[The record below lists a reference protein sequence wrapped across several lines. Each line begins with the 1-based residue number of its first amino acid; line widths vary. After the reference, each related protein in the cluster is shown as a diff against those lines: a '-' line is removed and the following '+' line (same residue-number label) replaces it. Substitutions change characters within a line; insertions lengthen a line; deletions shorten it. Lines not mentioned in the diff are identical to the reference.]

1 MNATFLNDIFQI
13 HNFEFDLAELKEEIR
28 EITNFAYAKNDHL
41 LWSDTKNA
49 INWTQFS
56 LQADSPDKKGVEYSQ
71 DANGKAKGP
80 GMEEWEQSFK
90 HPLFDAPII
99 NSFMEH
105 FKLHRTRLM
114 IQEPRSVLT
123 YHKDWT
129 QRIHLPIDTHEDCMM
144 LLRDKAYH
152 LEEGKVYFTN
162 TIKRHTAFNCHNS
175 LRRLHLVGCLPLNT
189 RTWE

>member
-1 MNATFLNDIFQI
+1 
-13 HNFEFDLAELKEEIR
+13 
-28 EITNFAYAKNDHL
+28 
-41 LWSDTKNA
+41 
-49 INWTQFS
+49 
-56 LQADSPDKKGVEYSQ
+56 
-71 DANGKAKGP
+71 
-80 GMEEWEQSFK
+80 
-90 HPLFDAPII
+90 
-99 NSFMEH
+99 MEH

-152 LEEGKVYFTN
+152 LEEGKIYFTN
-162 TIKRHTAFNCHNS
+162 TTKRHTAFNCHNFI
-175 LRRLHLVGCLPLNT
+175 RRLHIVGCLPLHT

>member
-1 MNATFLNDIFQI
+1 MKTTFLNDIFQI
-13 HNFEFDLAELKEEIR
+13 HNFEFDLNKLKEEIQ
-28 EITNFAYAKNDHL
+28 EITRYR
-41 LWSDTKNA
+41 SDTKNA

-56 LQADSPDKKGVEYSQ
+56 LQSDSPDKKGIKHSQ
-71 DANGKAKGP
+71 ESVGKAMK
-80 GMEEWEQSFK
+80 EDWELSFK

-99 NSFMEH
+99 NSFIKH

-123 YHKDWT
+123 YHKDWS

-144 LLRDKAYH
+144 LLKDNAYH
-152 LEEGKVYFTN
+152 LEEGKIYFTN
-162 TIKRHTAFNCHNS
+162 TTKRHTAFNCHNS
-175 LRRLHLVGCLPLNT
+175 IRRLHIVGCLPLNT

>member
-1 MNATFLNDIFQI
+1 VKTTFLNNIFQI
-13 HNFEFDLAELKEEIR
+13 HNFEFDFDKLKEEIK
-28 EITNFAYAKNDHL
+28 EITRYR
-41 LWSDTKNA
+41 SDTKNT

-56 LQADSPDKKGVEYSQ
+56 LQTNSLDKKGIKYSQ
-71 DANGKAKGP
+71 ESVGKA
-80 GMEEWEQSFK
+80 MEEDWELSFK
-90 HPLFDAPII
+90 YPLFDVPII
-99 NSFMEH
+99 NSFIEH

-123 YHKDWT
+123 FHKDWS

-152 LEEGKVYFTN
+152 LEEGKIYFTN
-162 TIKRHTAFNCHNS
+162 TTKKHTAFNCHNS
-175 LRRLHLVGCLPLNT
+175 KRRLHIVGCLPLNT

>member
-1 MNATFLNDIFQI
+1 MNTTFLNDIFQI
-13 HNFEFDLAELKEEIR
+13 HNFEFDLTELKEEIQ
-28 EITNFAYAKNDHL
+28 EITKYRSDAKN
-41 LWSDTKNA
+41 T

-56 LQADSPDKKGVEYSQ
+56 LQTDSSDKKGIKHSQ
-71 DANGKAKGP
+71 ESVGKA
-80 GMEEWEQSFK
+80 MNEDWEQSFT

-99 NSFMEH
+99 NSFIEH

-144 LLRDKAYH
+144 LLREKAYH
-152 LEEGKVYFTN
+152 LEEGKIYFTN
-162 TIKRHTAFNCHNS
+162 TTRRHTAFNCHNTI
-175 LRRLHLVGCLPLNT
+175 RRLHIVGCLPLNT

>member
-1 MNATFLNDIFQI
+1 MNDIFQI
-13 HNFEFDLAELKEEIR
+13 HNFEFDLAELKSEIK
-28 EITNFAYAKNDHL
+28 EITQHYD
-41 LWSDTKNA
+41 
-49 INWTQFS
+49 WTQFG
-56 LQADSPDKKGVEYSQ
+56 LQTDHKNTTNIGVDKKGIKYSQ
-71 DANGKAKGP
+71 DSVGKAKS
-80 GMEEWEQSFK
+80 EEWEQSFIY
-90 HPLFDAPII
+90 PLFDAPII
-99 NSFMEH
+99 NSFIEH

-144 LLRDKAYH
+144 LLRERAYH

-162 TIKRHTAFNCHNS
+162 TIKRHTAFNCHNTI
-175 LRRLHLVGCLPLNT
+175 RRLHLVGCLPLNT

>member
-13 HNFEFDLAELKEEIR
+13 HNFEFDLAELKEEIQ
-28 EITNFAYAKNDHL
+28 EITKYRSDKKN
-41 LWSDTKNA
+41 T
-49 INWTQFS
+49 INWTQFPSNWAQFS
-56 LQADSPDKKGVEYSQ
+56 LQSDSPDKKGVKHSQ

-80 GMEEWEQSFK
+80 GMEEWEQSFT

-105 FKLHRTRLM
+105 FQLHRTRLM

-123 YHKDWT
+123 YHKDWS

-162 TIKRHTAFNCHNS
+162 TTRKHTAFNCHNTI
-175 LRRLHLVGCLPLNT
+175 RRLHIVGCLPLNT